1 MRGSS
6 MFETAGNLKMFNM
19 MMPVDEVT
27 FDLNPS
33 SFTIQKQAYTNNK
46 ANTKP
51 GSSTGIPSPVSASPA
66 GYVSLYRG
74 THPTVITFT
83 ALLTDESE
91 GIEDVAAIGGGVK
104 AR

>member
-1 MRGSS
+1 

-19 MMPVDEVT
+19 LLPGEEVA

-33 SFTIQKQAYTNNK
+33 SFTITKQAYNNNK
-46 ANTKP
+46 AQTKS
-51 GSSTGIPSPVSASPA
+51 GKTTGVPSPVDASPA

-91 GIEDVAAIGGGVK
+91 GIEDATAIGGGVK
-104 AR
+104 ARC